1 MRSLDELDPS
11 QVEEALT
18 ALLQARVEG
27 NKVLIVGSGRSSLLE
42 RAYAMRLMNLGFK
55 IYLLGIP

>member
-1 MRSLDELDPS
+1 LDEPDPS